1 MNFSK
6 NQNIY
11 KWWVY
16 SSIAVVIFVQVGDQ
30 TGTNIAMPSMSAEF
44 NADIPTVQ
52 WVYLLYTLCISSLL
66 LPMGRFSDIFGRKS
80 VYCSG
85 LVVFIIGGIVATIS
99 QNFPMLLIARA
110 IQGIAFSMILANGM
124 ALLVEAFP
132 KSERGLALGLYLSVI
147 GMGGLLGTLLSG
159 YLVSEYGWRALYMAS
174 VLVSSSG
181 LLLSLFVIQKNSSI
195 KQSSHSKFDWYG
207 AIFSATALS
216 SFLLSMTFSHTLGWG
231 SLPVITGFFVS
242 VISLIMFV
250 WRERVFESPMIDLSL
265 FKNPVFFVG
274 TLGRF
279 LTFMAGSSVFF
290 LMPFYVIQV
299 MDLSAFTAAVLSSP
313 MPIMMTLTSPLSG
326 KISDKFGTKWPTL
339 CGLFCWVL
347 AIFISTT
354 LTVDSTQFSVLLI
367 HFLAGA
373 GNGIFQSPNQS
384 SIVSVVSSEK
394 YGVVTSVISMVRT
407 AGNLT
412 GTAVATSVVVL
423 TMSSM
428 GLEPNLSILESVSD
442 PQKIAE
448 IRFAFTEGISR
459 AFTLATAIVVIS
471 FTLNIFGP
479 NIKFDS
485 VNVGK

>member
-30 TGTNIAMPSMSAEF
+30 TGTNIAMPSMSSEF

-66 LPMGRFSDIFGRKS
+66 LPMGRFSDIFGRKY

-99 QNFPMLLIARA
+99 TNFPMLLIARA
-110 IQGIAFSMILANGM
+110 IQGIAVSMILANGM

-147 GMGGLLGTLLSG
+147 GMGGLLGTILSG

-174 VLVSSSG
+174 VFVSSGG
-181 LLLSLFVIQKNSSI
+181 LLLSLFVLKKNSSV
-195 KQSSHSKFDWYG
+195 KLKSHSIFDWYG
-207 AIFSATALS
+207 AIFSAGTLA

-231 SLPVITGFFVS
+231 SFPVLMGFLIS
-242 VISLIMFV
+242 VFCLIMFV
-250 WRERVFESPMIDLSL
+250 WRERVFDSPMIDLSL
-265 FKNPVFFVG
+265 FRNPVFFVG

-290 LMPFYVIQV
+290 LMPFYIIQV
-299 MDLSAFTAAVLSSP
+299 MGLSAFTAAVLSSP

-326 KISDKFGTKWPTL
+326 KISDKYGTKWPTL
-339 CGLFCWVL
+339 CGLFCWGL

-354 LTVDSTQFSVLLI
+354 LTVDSTPFAVLLI

-412 GTAVATSVVVL
+412 GTAVATSIVVL

-428 GLEPNLSILESVSD
+428 GLEPNLSILETVSD

-459 AFTLATAIVVIS
+459 AFMLATAIVVIS
-471 FTLNIFGP
+471 FSLNIFGP
-479 NIKFDS
+479 NIKFVS
-485 VNVGK
+485 AKSK

>member
-1 MNFSK
+1 
-6 NQNIY
+6 
-11 KWWVY
+11 
-16 SSIAVVIFVQVGDQ
+16 
-30 TGTNIAMPSMSAEF
+30 
-44 NADIPTVQ
+44 
-52 WVYLLYTLCISSLL
+52 
-66 LPMGRFSDIFGRKS
+66 
-80 VYCSG
+80 
-85 LVVFIIGGIVATIS
+85 
-99 QNFPMLLIARA
+99 
-110 IQGIAFSMILANGM
+110 MILAHGM

-159 YLVSEYGWRALYMAS
+159 YLVSEYGWRSLYMAS
-174 VLVSSSG
+174 VLVSSAG
-181 LLLSLFVIQKNSSI
+181 LFLSLFVIQKNSSVTPMVN
-195 KQSSHSKFDWYG
+195 SKFDWYG
-207 AIFSATALS
+207 AIFSAATLS
-216 SFLLSMTFSHTLGWG
+216 SFLLAMTFSHTLGWG
-231 SLPVITGFFVS
+231 SLPVLSGFLIS
-242 VISLIMFV
+242 VICLILFV
-250 WRERVFESPMIDLSL
+250 WRERAFDYPMIDLSL
-265 FKNPVFFVG
+265 FKNPIFFVG

-290 LMPFYVIQV
+290 LMPFYIIQV
-299 MDLSAFTAAVLSSP
+299 MDLSPFRAAVLSAP
-313 MPIMMTLTSPLSG
+313 MPIMMTLTSPFSG

-339 CGLFCWVL
+339 FGLFCWGF

-354 LTVDSTQFSVLLI
+354 LTVNSTQLMVIVI
-367 HFLAGA
+367 HFFAGA

-428 GLEPNLSILESVSD
+428 GFQPNLSILESVSD
-442 PQKIAE
+442 PQKISE

-471 FTLNIFGP
+471 FSLNIFGR
-479 NIKFDS
+479 NIKFVS
-485 VNVGK
+485 PKTN

>member
-30 TGTNIAMPSMSAEF
+30 TGTNIAMPSMSSEF

-66 LPMGRFSDIFGRKS
+66 LPMGRFSDIFGRKY

-99 QNFPMLLIARA
+99 TNFPMLLIARA
-110 IQGIAFSMILANGM
+110 IQGIAVSMILANGM

-147 GMGGLLGTLLSG
+147 GMGGLLGTILSG

-174 VLVSSSG
+174 VFVSSGG
-181 LLLSLFVIQKNSSI
+181 LLLSLFVLKKNSSV
-195 KQSSHSKFDWYG
+195 KLKSHSKFDWYG
-207 AIFSATALS
+207 AIFSAGTLA

-231 SLPVITGFFVS
+231 SFPVLMGFLIS
-242 VISLIMFV
+242 VFCLIMFV
-250 WRERVFESPMIDLSL
+250 WRERVFDSPMIDLSL

-290 LMPFYVIQV
+290 LMPFYIIQV
-299 MDLSAFTAAVLSSP
+299 MGLSAFTAAVLSSP

-326 KISDKFGTKWPTL
+326 KISDKYGTKWPTL
-339 CGLFCWVL
+339 CGLFCWGL

-354 LTVDSTQFSVLLI
+354 LTVDSTPFAVLVI

-428 GLEPNLSILESVSD
+428 GLEPNLSILETVSD

-459 AFTLATAIVVIS
+459 AFMLATAIVVIS
-471 FTLNIFGP
+471 FSLNIFGP
-479 NIKFDS
+479 NIKFVS
-485 VNVGK
+485 AKSK

>member
-1 MNFSK
+1 LNFSK

-30 TGTNIAMPSMSAEF
+30 TGTNIAMPSMSSEF

-66 LPMGRFSDIFGRKS
+66 LPMGRFSDIFGRKY

-99 QNFPMLLIARA
+99 TNFPMLLIARA
-110 IQGIAFSMILANGM
+110 IQGIAVSMILANGM

-147 GMGGLLGTLLSG
+147 GMGGLLGTILSG

-174 VLVSSSG
+174 VFVSSGG
-181 LLLSLFVIQKNSSI
+181 LLLSLFVLKKNSSV
-195 KQSSHSKFDWYG
+195 KLKSHSKFDWYG
-207 AIFSATALS
+207 AIFSAGTLA

-231 SLPVITGFFVS
+231 SFPVLMGFLIS
-242 VISLIMFV
+242 VFCLIMFV
-250 WRERVFESPMIDLSL
+250 WRERVFDSPMIDLSL
-265 FKNPVFFVG
+265 FRNPVFFVG

-290 LMPFYVIQV
+290 LMPFYIIQV
-299 MDLSAFTAAVLSSP
+299 MGLSAFTAAVLSSP

-326 KISDKFGTKWPTL
+326 KISDKYGTKWPTL
-339 CGLFCWVL
+339 CGLFCWGL

-354 LTVDSTQFSVLLI
+354 LTVDSTPFAVLLI

-412 GTAVATSVVVL
+412 GTAVATSIVVL

-428 GLEPNLSILESVSD
+428 GLEPNLSILETVSD

-459 AFTLATAIVVIS
+459 AFMLATAIVVIS
-471 FTLNIFGP
+471 FSLNIFGP
-479 NIKFDS
+479 NIKFVS
-485 VNVGK
+485 AKSK

>member
-30 TGTNIAMPSMSAEF
+30 TGTNIAMPSMSSEF

-66 LPMGRFSDIFGRKS
+66 LPMGRFSDIFGRKY

-99 QNFPMLLIARA
+99 TNFPMLLIARA
-110 IQGIAFSMILANGM
+110 IQGIAVSMILANGM

-147 GMGGLLGTLLSG
+147 GMGGLLGTILSG

-174 VLVSSSG
+174 VFVSSGG
-181 LLLSLFVIQKNSSI
+181 LLLSLFVLKKNSSV
-195 KQSSHSKFDWYG
+195 KLKSHSKFDWYG
-207 AIFSATALS
+207 AIFSAGTLA

-231 SLPVITGFFVS
+231 SFPVLMGFLIS
-242 VISLIMFV
+242 VFCLIMFV
-250 WRERVFESPMIDLSL
+250 WRERVFDSPMIDLSL
-265 FKNPVFFVG
+265 FRNPVFFVG

-290 LMPFYVIQV
+290 LMPFYIIQV
-299 MDLSAFTAAVLSSP
+299 MGLSAFTAAVLSSP

-326 KISDKFGTKWPTL
+326 KISDKYGTKWPTL
-339 CGLFCWVL
+339 CGLFCWGL

-354 LTVDSTQFSVLLI
+354 LTVDSTPFAVLLI

-412 GTAVATSVVVL
+412 GTAVATSIVVL

-428 GLEPNLSILESVSD
+428 GLEPNLSILETVSD

-459 AFTLATAIVVIS
+459 AFMLATAIVVIS
-471 FTLNIFGP
+471 FSLNIFGP
-479 NIKFDS
+479 NIKFVS
-485 VNVGK
+485 AKSK

>member
-30 TGTNIAMPSMSAEF
+30 TGTNIAMPSMSSEF

-66 LPMGRFSDIFGRKS
+66 LPMGRFSDIFGRKY

-99 QNFPMLLIARA
+99 TNFPMLLIARA
-110 IQGIAFSMILANGM
+110 IQGIAVSMILANGM

-147 GMGGLLGTLLSG
+147 GMGGLLGTILSG

-174 VLVSSSG
+174 VFVSSGG
-181 LLLSLFVIQKNSSI
+181 LILSLFVLKKNSSV
-195 KQSSHSKFDWYG
+195 KLKSHSKFDWYG
-207 AIFSATALS
+207 AIFSAGTLA

-231 SLPVITGFFVS
+231 SFPVLMGFLIS
-242 VISLIMFV
+242 VFCLIMFV
-250 WRERVFESPMIDLSL
+250 WRERVFDSPMIDLSL
-265 FKNPVFFVG
+265 FRNPVFFVG

-290 LMPFYVIQV
+290 LMPFYIIQV
-299 MDLSAFTAAVLSSP
+299 MGLSAFTAAVLSSP

-326 KISDKFGTKWPTL
+326 KISDKYGTKWPTL
-339 CGLFCWVL
+339 CGLFCWGL

-354 LTVDSTQFSVLLI
+354 LTVDSTPFAVLLI

-428 GLEPNLSILESVSD
+428 GLEPNLSILETVSD

-459 AFTLATAIVVIS
+459 AFMLATAIVVIS
-471 FTLNIFGP
+471 FSLNIFGP
-479 NIKFDS
+479 NIKFVS
-485 VNVGK
+485 AKSK

>member
-30 TGTNIAMPSMSAEF
+30 TGTNIAMPSMSSEF

-66 LPMGRFSDIFGRKS
+66 LPMGRFSDIFGRKY

-99 QNFPMLLIARA
+99 TNFPMLLIARA
-110 IQGIAFSMILANGM
+110 IQGIAVSMILANGM

-147 GMGGLLGTLLSG
+147 GMGGLLGTILSG

-174 VLVSSSG
+174 VFVSSGG
-181 LLLSLFVIQKNSSI
+181 LLLSLFVLKKNSSV
-195 KQSSHSKFDWYG
+195 KLKSHSKFDWYG
-207 AIFSATALS
+207 AIFSAGTLA

-231 SLPVITGFFVS
+231 SFPVLMGFLIS
-242 VISLIMFV
+242 VFCLIMFV
-250 WRERVFESPMIDLSL
+250 WRERVFDSPMIDLSL
-265 FKNPVFFVG
+265 FRNPVFFVG

-290 LMPFYVIQV
+290 LMPFYIIQV
-299 MDLSAFTAAVLSSP
+299 MGLSAFTAAVLSSP

-326 KISDKFGTKWPTL
+326 KISDKYGTKWPTL
-339 CGLFCWVL
+339 CGLFCWGL

-354 LTVDSTQFSVLLI
+354 LTVDSTPFAVLLI

-428 GLEPNLSILESVSD
+428 GLEPNLSILETVSD

-459 AFTLATAIVVIS
+459 AFMLATAIVVIS
-471 FTLNIFGP
+471 FSLNIFGP
-479 NIKFDS
+479 NIKFVS
-485 VNVGK
+485 AKSK

>member
-30 TGTNIAMPSMSAEF
+30 TGTNIAMPSMSSEF

-66 LPMGRFSDIFGRKS
+66 LPMGRFSDIFGRKY

-99 QNFPMLLIARA
+99 TNFPMLLIARA
-110 IQGIAFSMILANGM
+110 IQGIAVSMILANGM

-147 GMGGLLGTLLSG
+147 GMGGLLGTILSG

-174 VLVSSSG
+174 VFVSSGG
-181 LLLSLFVIQKNSSI
+181 LLLSLFVLKKNSSV
-195 KQSSHSKFDWYG
+195 KLKSHSKFDWYG
-207 AIFSATALS
+207 AIFSAGTLA

-231 SLPVITGFFVS
+231 SFPVLMGFLIS
-242 VISLIMFV
+242 VFCLIMFV
-250 WRERVFESPMIDLSL
+250 WRERVFDSPMIDLSL
-265 FKNPVFFVG
+265 FRNPVFFVG

-290 LMPFYVIQV
+290 LMPFYIIQV
-299 MDLSAFTAAVLSSP
+299 MGLSAFTAAVLSSP

-326 KISDKFGTKWPTL
+326 KISDKYGTKWPTL
-339 CGLFCWVL
+339 CGLFCWGL

-354 LTVDSTQFSVLLI
+354 LTVDSTPFAVLVI

-428 GLEPNLSILESVSD
+428 GLEPNLSILETVSD

-459 AFTLATAIVVIS
+459 AFMLATAIVVIS
-471 FTLNIFGP
+471 FSLNIFGP
-479 NIKFDS
+479 NIKFVS
-485 VNVGK
+485 AKSK

>member
-1 MNFSK
+1 LNFSK
-6 NQNIY
+6 NQNVY

-16 SSIAVVIFVQVGDQ
+16 SSISVVIFVQVGDQ

-85 LVVFIIGGIVATIS
+85 LVVFVIGGIVATVS

-110 IQGIAFSMILANGM
+110 IQGIAVSMILANGM

-159 YLVSEYGWRALYMAS
+159 YLVSEYGWRSLYMAS
-174 VLVSSSG
+174 VLVSSAG
-181 LLLSLFVIQKNSSI
+181 LFLSLFVIQKNSLV
-195 KQSSHSKFDWYG
+195 KPMVNSKFDWYG
-207 AIFSATALS
+207 AIFSAATLS
-216 SFLLSMTFSHTLGWG
+216 SFLLAMTFSHTLGWG
-231 SLPVITGFFVS
+231 SLPVLSGFLIS
-242 VISLIMFV
+242 VICLILFV
-250 WRERVFESPMIDLSL
+250 WREGAFDYPMIDLSL
-265 FKNPVFFVG
+265 FKNPIFFVG

-279 LTFMAGSSVFF
+279 LTFLAGSSVFF
-290 LMPFYVIQV
+290 LMPFYIIQV
-299 MDLSAFTAAVLSSP
+299 MDLSPFRAAVLSAP
-313 MPIMMTLTSPLSG
+313 MPIMMTLTSPFSG

-339 CGLFCWVL
+339 FGLFCWGF

-354 LTVDSTQFSVLLI
+354 LTVNSTQFMVLVI
-367 HFLAGA
+367 HFFAGA

-428 GLEPNLSILESVSD
+428 GFQPNLSILESVSD
-442 PQKIAE
+442 PQKISE

-471 FTLNIFGP
+471 FSLNIFGR
-479 NIKFDS
+479 NIKFVS
-485 VNVGK
+485 PKTN

>member
-30 TGTNIAMPSMSAEF
+30 TGTNIAMPSMSSEF

-66 LPMGRFSDIFGRKS
+66 LPMGRFSDIFGRKY

-99 QNFPMLLIARA
+99 TNFPMLLIARA
-110 IQGIAFSMILANGM
+110 IQGIAVSMILANGM

-147 GMGGLLGTLLSG
+147 GMGGLLGTILSG

-174 VLVSSSG
+174 VFVSSGG
-181 LLLSLFVIQKNSSI
+181 LILSLFVLKKNSSV
-195 KQSSHSKFDWYG
+195 KLKSHSKFDWYG
-207 AIFSATALS
+207 AIFSAGTLA

-231 SLPVITGFFVS
+231 SFPVLMGFLIS
-242 VISLIMFV
+242 VFCLIMFV
-250 WRERVFESPMIDLSL
+250 WRERVFDSPMIDLSL
-265 FKNPVFFVG
+265 FRNPVFFVG

-290 LMPFYVIQV
+290 LMPFYIIQV
-299 MDLSAFTAAVLSSP
+299 MGLSAFTAAVLSSP

-326 KISDKFGTKWPTL
+326 KISDKYGTKWPTL
-339 CGLFCWVL
+339 CGLFCWGL

-354 LTVDSTQFSVLLI
+354 LTVDSTPFAVLVI

-428 GLEPNLSILESVSD
+428 GLEPNLSILETVSD

-459 AFTLATAIVVIS
+459 AFMLATAIVVIS
-471 FTLNIFGP
+471 FSLNIFGP
-479 NIKFDS
+479 NIKFVS
-485 VNVGK
+485 AKSK

>member
-30 TGTNIAMPSMSAEF
+30 TGTNIAMPSMSSEF

-66 LPMGRFSDIFGRKS
+66 LPMGRFSDIFGRKY

-99 QNFPMLLIARA
+99 TNFPMLLIARA
-110 IQGIAFSMILANGM
+110 IQGIAVSMILANGM

-147 GMGGLLGTLLSG
+147 GMGGLLGTILSG

-174 VLVSSSG
+174 VFVSSGG
-181 LLLSLFVIQKNSSI
+181 LILSLFVLKKNSSV
-195 KQSSHSKFDWYG
+195 KLKSHSKFDWYG
-207 AIFSATALS
+207 AIFSAGTLA

-231 SLPVITGFFVS
+231 SFPVLMGFLIS
-242 VISLIMFV
+242 VFCLIMFV
-250 WRERVFESPMIDLSL
+250 WRERVFDSPMIDLSL

-290 LMPFYVIQV
+290 LMPFYIIQV
-299 MDLSAFTAAVLSSP
+299 MGLSAFTAAVLSSP

-326 KISDKFGTKWPTL
+326 KISDKYGTKWPTL
-339 CGLFCWVL
+339 CGLFCWGL

-354 LTVDSTQFSVLLI
+354 LTVDSTPFAVLLI

-428 GLEPNLSILESVSD
+428 GLEPNLSILETVSD

-459 AFTLATAIVVIS
+459 AFMLATAIVVIS
-471 FTLNIFGP
+471 FSLNIFGP
-479 NIKFDS
+479 NIKFVS
-485 VNVGK
+485 AKSK